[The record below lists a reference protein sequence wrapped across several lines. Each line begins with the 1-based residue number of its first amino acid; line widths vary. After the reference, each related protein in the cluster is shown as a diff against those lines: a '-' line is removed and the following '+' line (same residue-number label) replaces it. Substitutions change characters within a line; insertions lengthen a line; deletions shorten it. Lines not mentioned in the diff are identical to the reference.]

1 MLTIN
6 MDDLIVGSIEAESR
20 AGKSHVIF
28 GKTDGTV
35 IELSAITS
43 GTGGFV
49 INDMRLSCS

>member
-1 MLTIN
+1 L
-6 MDDLIVGSIEAESR
+6 DDLIVGAIEAESR

-43 GTGGFV
+43 GH
-49 INDMRLSCS
+49 RLRWRLNRHCYPAYAHH